1 MRNMQNYVQLTGRI
15 FDLPTLRQLSD
26 GSYILNLRITTGGAL
41 GPDGKQFEQ
50 VHSLVAW
57 NQLAAQI
64 SQRFKR
70 GSRIMIAGELR
81 NRLIVKDNYRYCRTE
96 IIVTEYQALKSR
108 WEDNDSNSFL
118 TPSPEDDHYQKNRK

>member
-108 WEDNDSNSFL
+108 WEDNELHTHNL
-118 TPSPEDDHYQKNRK
+118 IPANDHHQKTKK